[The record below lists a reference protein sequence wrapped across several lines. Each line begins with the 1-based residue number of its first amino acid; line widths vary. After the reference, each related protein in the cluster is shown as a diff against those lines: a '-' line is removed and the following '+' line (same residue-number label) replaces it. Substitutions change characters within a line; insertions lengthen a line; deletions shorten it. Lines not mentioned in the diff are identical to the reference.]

1 MTTEDNERED
11 AIAVFDALRG
21 ACESGMEIEFLEQF
35 IRRIKAGDSV
45 WEAIRCAY
53 WEWDL

>member
-45 WEAIRCAY
+45 WEPQS
-53 WEWDL
+53 